1 MHGQAVARS
10 IAYVGV
16 AFLAGLLAGVG
27 LVLWYQQPPA
37 RTALESIPSVGPSA
51 GLPSGPATAPS
62 TVASGYESNSAQ
74 VRAVQVLELLRE
86 GRIDAGLDDLERFE
100 KLVDQSAHEALRA
113 DVLAEARR
121 WLDEGRLED
130 ALRLSRAYRDRYLHD
145 AGVLGV
151 LADIYWQL
159 GRAEDALLSLFEILD
174 YPPSEAV
181 AEITRDRILTLQRTH
196 AAGLSQRREFRS
208 LVAFYG
214 LLLDLDPNNDDYRL
228 ARAEWLAQVG
238 EFGRAADL
246 LGEVG
251 AARSDEVAD
260 LSARIGLLQAGIPV
274 ERQGDRL
281 IAEVVIANQSV
292 RMLVDTGATMT
303 SLSLTTLRR
312 LGARR
317 TGRSAKVV
325 TAAGVITAPV
335 FLLDELVVGEQTFS
349 NHPVLG
355 LELGDAGVAGLLGMD
370 VLATTGLPR
379 L

>member
-1 MHGQAVARS
+1 MCGQSIARS
-10 IAYVGV
+10 ITYVGV
-16 AFLAGLLAGVG
+16 VFVAGLLAGVG
-27 LVLWYQQPPA
+27 LVLWYQQQPA
-37 RTALESIPSVGPSA
+37 RAALEA
-51 GLPSGPATAPS
+51 GSPPRPLPGQATAPS
-62 TVASGYESNSAQ
+62 TVASGHDSNSAP
-74 VRAVQVLELLRE
+74 VLAAPVLELLRE
-86 GRIDAGLDDLERFE
+86 GRIDAGLNSLERFE

-113 DVLAEARR
+113 EVLAEIRR
-121 WLDEGRLED
+121 WFDEGRLKD
-130 ALRLSRAYRDRYLHD
+130 ALRLSRGYRDRYLHD

-151 LADIYWQL
+151 LAEIYWQL
-159 GRAEDALLSLFEILD
+159 GRVEDALLSLFEILD
-174 YPPSEAV
+174 YPPSDAV
-181 AEITRDRILTLQRTH
+181 AEVTRDRILTLQRTH
-196 AAGLSQRREFRS
+196 ATGLSQRREFRS

-214 LLLDLDPNNDDYRL
+214 LLLALDPNNDDYRL
-228 ARAEWLAQVG
+228 AQAEWLAQVG
-238 EFGRAADL
+238 EFGRAAAL

-251 AARSDEVAD
+251 AARSDEVAN
-260 LSARIGLLQAGIPV
+260 LSARIGLLEAGIPV

-325 TAAGVITAPV
+325 TASGVITAPV
-335 FLLDELVVGEQTFS
+335 FLLDELVVGEQTFP

-355 LELGDAGVAGLLGMD
+355 LELGDVGVAGLLGMD